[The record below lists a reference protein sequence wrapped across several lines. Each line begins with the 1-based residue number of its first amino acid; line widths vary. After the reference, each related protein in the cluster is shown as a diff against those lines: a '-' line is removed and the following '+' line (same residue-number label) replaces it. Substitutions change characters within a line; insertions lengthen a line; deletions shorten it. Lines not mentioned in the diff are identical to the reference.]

1 MSRRHCDEL
10 GVCKGLTPP
19 CTGCTLPR
27 TYRNPQP
34 YAPGVIER
42 HHRQAGKHLVRWLVR
57 ALCLA
62 TAAAL
67 VVGWVNGGV
76 L

>member
-19 CTGCTLPR
+19 CQGCTLPR
-27 TYRNPQP
+27 TYRRPQP

-67 VVGWVNGGV
+67 VVGWLNGGV